1 MRRRRSDLVRVGVFV
16 AIAGSLLLGGL
27 LWIAGSRLLR
37 PVDTYTVLFQDSVT
51 GLNAGANVEYQ
62 GVVVGRVRD
71 IRLTQDIPPRV
82 AVIADIEPGTQ
93 IREDTVAA
101 LLGSIV
107 TGIKYI
113 QLQGGTSEAAPLRP
127 GGTIRGDVT
136 SLEAFRDKLTQVA
149 DRAVSILRRLDE
161 DVFTTDNTT
170 KLNAFVSDLSQVTA
184 SVNQALDNFREEETT
199 RNLGK
204 LVRQVSS
211 VAEKLDLVLADFHRR
226 RDGIYGGLASTLA
239 HFDEVATEMRELV
252 KATSGQ
258 LGDSGDLG
266 RLVGELSTATTR
278 LQETIDVIRSDP
290 AVLIRGRDIPE
301 REFTR

>member
-1 MRRRRSDLVRVGVFV
+1 MRNRQRDLVRVGLFV
-16 AIAGSLLLGGL
+16 AVAGTLLVGGL

-37 PVDTYTVLFQDSVT
+37 PVDTYTVLFADSVT

-71 IRLTQDIPPRV
+71 IQLTRDIPPKV
-82 AVIADIEPGTQ
+82 AVIVDIEPGTQ

-113 QLQGGTSEAAPLRP
+113 QLQGGTPAAAPLPP

-136 SLEAFRDKLTQVA
+136 SLEVFRDKLTQVA

-161 DVFTTDNTT
+161 DVFTPENTT
-170 KLNAFVSDLSQVTA
+170 KLSTFMSDLSSVTA
-184 SVNQALDNFREEETT
+184 SVNQALENLHEQETS

-204 LVRQVSS
+204 LVRQVSD
-211 VAEKLDLVLADFHRR
+211 VAGKLDLVLSDFYGRR
-226 RDGIYGGLASTLA
+226 ERVYGGLESVLA
-239 HFDEVATEMRELV
+239 RFDQVATELRDLL
-252 KATSGQ
+252 KTTSGR

-266 RLVGELSTATTR
+266 RLIGDLSNATTR

-290 AVLIRGRDIPE
+290 SLLLRGRKIPE
-301 REFTR
+301 REFAR

>member
-1 MRRRRSDLVRVGVFV
+1 MRNRRRDLVRVGAFV
-16 AIAGSLLLGGL
+16 ALAGAFLAGGL
-27 LWIAGSRLLR
+27 LWIAGSHLLR
-37 PVDTYTVLFQDSVT
+37 PVDTYTVLFEDSVT

-71 IRLTQDIPPRV
+71 IRLTQDIPPHV
-82 AVIADIEPGTQ
+82 AVIVDIEPGTQ

-113 QLQGGTSEAAPLRP
+113 QLQGGTSAAPPLPP

-136 SLEAFRDKLTQVA
+136 SLEVFRDKLTQIA

-161 DVFTTDNTT
+161 DVFTRENTG
-170 KLNAFVSDLSQVTA
+170 KLSAFVSDLSKVTA
-184 SVNQALDNFREEETT
+184 SVNQALENLREEETT

-204 LVRQVSS
+204 LVRQVSE
-211 VAEKLDLVLADFHRR
+211 VAEKLDLVLGDFYGRR
-226 RDGIYGGLASTLA
+226 ERIYGGLESVLARFDQVAKELHDLLDVTST
-239 HFDEVATEMRELV
+239 
-252 KATSGQ
+252 K
-258 LGDSGDLG
+258 LGDSGDVG
-266 RLVGELSTATTR
+266 RLVGELNSATTR

-290 AVLIRGRDIPE
+290 AVLLRGRDIPE
-301 REFTR
+301 REFSR